1 VVWAGKMSEGAPVLS
16 DLDARVVVVEHR
28 DGSARFG
35 GDHLAAVMSVRG
47 RRIVV
52 ADPGQRTD
60 DLVSAAMIDVLMSM
74 FARLRGR
81 CGAHS
86 RAIRA
91 PAATNH
97 GPGRA
102 R

>member
-1 VVWAGKMSEGAPVLS
+1 VWCGGQKSEGAPVLS

-35 GDHLAAVMSVRG
+35 VDHLVAVMSVRG

-74 FARLRGR
+74 FPRLRGQYSAR
-81 CGAHS
+81 S
-86 RAIRA
+86 RTIRA
-91 PAATNH
+91 PAAANN